1 MYKIEK
7 VTNFNEWD
15 ILVSNSDYKNI
26 FFKTFFFQYLKKN
39 IDMKFIKRGNIIKA
53 GFFLIKN
60 NKKNVVDDE
69 ITIHSGLILFKN
81 EKKKQ
86 SSLNIE
92 NYDIINFFVKYITKN
107 YKTINFSTIIDF
119 PDLRPFQW
127 HNFGSN
133 KEKFFIRPRYT
144 SELDISD
151 LAKNKFESNTF
162 KNMGSERKRLLRIG
176 LKKGALFKYDYDL
189 DLILEKYQNFMFLQ
203 KNEISFTKIKD
214 IKNIILALEKRN
226 KIIVQ
231 EGYYSDCNFSYILI
245 FTLDDKFSTF
255 LYGFP
260 VGDIDNTIGTISFWK
275 MFNLLAEKDIKVI
288 NLEGIN
294 SPNRGQFKQSFG
306 GINKVYYNLKYKLD
320 I

>member
-7 VTNFNEWD
+7 VVNFNEWD
-15 ILVSNSDYKNI
+15 GLVSNSIYNNI
-26 FFKTFFFQYLKKN
+26 FFKTFFFKYLKKN
-39 IDMKFIKRGNIIKA
+39 IDLKFIKRGNIIKA

-60 NKKNVVDDE
+60 NKKTILDDE
-69 ITIHSGLILFKN
+69 IIIHSGLILFKN

-92 NYDIINFFVKYITKN
+92 NYDIISFFVDYITKN
-107 YKTINFSTIIDF
+107 YQSINFSTIIDF

-127 HNFGSN
+127 HNFGS
-133 KEKFFIRPRYT
+133 KKKKFFINPRYT
-144 SELDISD
+144 SKLDISD

-162 KNMGSERKRLLRIG
+162 KNMSSERKRLLRIG
-176 LKKGALFKYDYDL
+176 IKKNALFKYDYDL
-189 DLILEKYQNFMFLQ
+189 DFILEKYQKFMFAQ
-203 KNEISFTKIKD
+203 NNKISSTKIEN
-214 IKNIILALEKRN
+214 IKNIILNLEKQN

-231 EGYYSDCNFSYILI
+231 EGYYIGCNFSYILI
-245 FTLDDKFSTF
+245 FTLDDKTSTF

-260 VGDIDNTIGTISFWK
+260 IGNIDNTIGTISFWK
-275 MFNLLAEKDIKVI
+275 MFNLLAEKDVKYI

-306 GINKVYYNLKYKLD
+306 GINKVYYNLKYNFD